1 MLPFRMTFLAALS
14 LLGANVAG
22 SPPASA
28 QQVPAQPS
36 PPSMGQVDAKALEGD
51 LREALRLLKAIPPG
65 SLSPAERGRQACM
78 LDRFSAAGAPD
89 PGVTDPFV
97 DAVVRAY
104 FRYWTDSLLQ
114 RRPQAEARSGLLADL
129 QQALARIRGK
139 VPAPVAADL
148 GQATDALGPILEAK
162 GFHSIRGVTSPYYD
176 LLLWRKETTRTYEVH
191 LPDEGIQQVTV
202 VFLSDFLLHGWEGF
216 ATCGWLFPG
225 GWTTPKALY
234 CDADSYD
241 LESEAFRVSYLA
253 HEGQHFYD
261 LKRFPALSGLELEY
275 RAKLVELA
283 LADQSLQTL
292 LERFQSRMGT
302 DPRSPHAFANGRV
315 IHDLSSALQSDRSAP
330 EKALPWR
337 EVGAARIH
345 AAARE
350 LLRKETQ
357 AMEKTRQNLP
367 EGKRP

>member
-1 MLPFRMTFLAALS
+1 MFPFRMTVLAALTLVGTS
-14 LLGANVAG
+14 VTA

-28 QQVPAQPS
+28 QQVPSQPS
-36 PPSMGQVDAKALEGD
+36 PPSMRQVDAKALEGD
-51 LREALRLLKAIPPG
+51 LREALRILKAIPPG
-65 SLSPAERGRQACM
+65 SLSPAERDRQVCM
-78 LDRFSAAGAPD
+78 LARFSEAGAPD
-89 PGVTDPFV
+89 PGVADPFV
-97 DAVVRAY
+97 DTVVRAY

-114 RRPQAEARSGLLADL
+114 RKPQPEARSGLLEDL
-129 QQALARIRGK
+129 QRALARTRGK
-139 VPAPVAADL
+139 VPAPDL
-148 GQATDALGPILEAK
+148 DQVTEALGPVLEAK

-191 LPDEGIQQVTV
+191 LPEEGIQHVTV

-216 ATCGWLFPG
+216 ATCGWLYPG

-241 LESEAFRVSYLA
+241 PESEAFRVSYLA

-261 LKRFPALSGLELEY
+261 LKRFPGLGGPDLEY

-292 LERFQSRMGT
+292 LERFQSRMGE
-302 DPRSPHAFANGRV
+302 DPRTPHAFANGRV
-315 IHDLSSALQSDRSAP
+315 IRELSSALQGDPSAP
-330 EKALPWR
+330 KVALKWH
-337 EVGAARIH
+337 EVGAARIR
-345 AAARE
+345 AAARA
-350 LLRKETQ
+350 LLQRDTET
-357 AMEKTRQNLP
+357 MEKARPDLP